1 MRFITSHD
9 GKKKCQRVGAAKW
22 SLLVIVGLV
31 SGGRSKGVLELQ
43 PLQRA
48 VTGIKKEIHDIE
60 LQVMR
65 RS

>member
-1 MRFITSHD
+1 M
-9 GKKKCQRVGAAKW
+9 
-22 SLLVIVGLV
+22 IVGLV